1 VDVARALQDGPAT
14 AAYDIVAV
22 GTSAG
27 GLGAL
32 SSILSS
38 LPSDFPVPIV
48 VVQHLDPR
56 HPSHIADLLG
66 RRSALSVLEAHDGD
80 ILAPGRVYIAPP
92 DRHLLVTED
101 HHLSLGRSEL
111 VHFVRPSAD
120 LLFNSIASVFCE
132 RSVAVVLTGNGSDG
146 SAGAVAVKE
155 AGGFVI
161 AQDESSSEF
170 FGMPSAAIEAGAV
183 DMILS
188 LGDIPAT
195 LLSLVHGSEPA

>member
-1 VDVARALQDGPAT
+1 VDVAPAVQDGQAL

-27 GLGAL
+27 GLTAL

-38 LPSDFPVPIV
+38 LPKDFPAPIV

-56 HPSHIADLLG
+56 HPSHIADLLA
-66 RRSALSVLEAHDGD
+66 RRSSLAVVEAHEGD

-92 DRHLLVTED
+92 DRHLLVTPD
-101 HHLSLGRSEL
+101 RHLSLGETEL

-120 LLFNSIASVFCE
+120 LLFRSTAAVFSE
-132 RSVAVVLTGNGSDG
+132 RAVAVVLTGNGSDG
-146 SAGAVAVKE
+146 SAGALAVKQ
-155 AGGFVI
+155 AGGLVI
-161 AQDESSSEF
+161 AQDESSSDF

-183 DMILS
+183 DLVLPLAEIAGTLIS
-188 LGDIPAT
+188 LIDGT
-195 LLSLVHGSEPA
+195 QST